1 MFKVCGIIIEF
12 SNFSGTARV
21 KCLQKSVQGPDKHS
35 FVVLAMEFSKFCNLL
50 RLLPEEDM
58 FISRLHET
66 QHQFK
71 TSLIS
76 NFLEPHSY
84 P

>member
-35 FVVLAMEFSKFCNLL
+35 FVVLAMEFSKIL
-50 RLLPEEDM
+50 
-58 FISRLHET
+58 
-66 QHQFK
+66 
-71 TSLIS
+71 
-76 NFLEPHSY
+76 
-84 P
+84 